1 MIALPFARVVGVVV
15 AAAGVSVVAAAG
27 VAAVAGV
34 AAAAV
39 AIVQCRRRQRDKA
52 TRLIGC
58 G

>member
-1 MIALPFARVVGVVV
+1 MIALPFARVVAVVV
-15 AAAGVSVVAAAG
+15 AVAGVSVVAAAG

-34 AAAAV
+34 AAAV
-39 AIVQCRRRQRDKA
+39 AIVQCRRWQRDKA

>member
-1 MIALPFARVVGVVV
+1 MIALPFARVV
-15 AAAGVSVVAAAG
+15 ALVVAAAG

-34 AAAAV
+34 SAAAV